1 MADIVCTVPKCDA
14 QAVLVLNGNP
24 ICRAHC
30 EEFVR
35 RAEVIEAPEGEVLTE
50 QAGDPKRSIAGLLP
64 QRVQSLGNDANPP
77 TG

>member
-1 MADIVCTVPKCDA
+1 MADIVCTVPNCDA
-14 QAVLVLNGNP
+14 RAVLVLNGNP
-24 ICRAHC
+24 ICRPHC

-50 QAGDPKRSIAGLLP
+50 RAGDLKRSIATLSP
-64 QRVQSLGNDANPP
+64 REVQSLGNDANPP